1 MDAGDVDEGRRDQP
15 GALGDAGAPTRDS
28 FFRGLLEHPQYTRP
42 EVFQGWGVPDVLRS
56 GDHALIER
64 WKRLMSVWRTWQ
76 RRRELLETADLSPEE
91 QKWVDGFRQ
100 GRTPDDYLAQG
111 RATHEPGVGPLIQ

>member
-1 MDAGDVDEGRRDQP
+1 
-15 GALGDAGAPTRDS
+15 
-28 FFRGLLEHPQYTRP
+28 
-42 EVFQGWGVPDVLRS
+42 
-56 GDHALIER
+56 
-64 WKRLMSVWRTWQ
+64 VWRTWQ

-111 RATHEPGVGPLIQ
+111 RATHE